1 MMPLPE
7 VQQFVFDRIR
17 RREPVAVPLAGA
29 VGLVLAAPV
38 VATEAVPPFANSA
51 MDGYALRALDT
62 TGASAEAPV
71 TLTVVDELPAGRA
84 PTVAVGVG
92 EAIRI
97 MTGAPFPDGADAI
110 VMVEHTVRDGDRSV
124 RVSRPARAGDHV
136 RRAGGDVATG
146 HTVFE
151 IGTVLGGAHLGVIA
165 SLGQATVV
173 VRPRPRVGVLS
184 TGDELVPVDSGPLA
198 PGRIR
203 DSNRPMLLG
212 LVALAGCEPVDLG
225 WAPDTEDAIAAVVE
239 RGLAECDAV
248 VSTGGVSVGDFD
260 YMKAVLDRLG
270 EMSWFQV
277 AIKPSKPFA
286 FGLCG
291 DLRVPVF
298 GLPGNPVSSHVSF
311 ELFARPALR
320 WMLGDDRPGRPVVAA
335 VAGSAMGRRPDGKLH
350 LDRVHVE
357 CLSADGGLV
366 ARRSG
371 EQVSNVLSAM
381 ALANGL
387 ALLPDGSG
395 VAEGDEVMV
404 MLLDLPEGLAGPLR
418 YGSPATVD
426 HGAPHDDC

>member
-1 MMPLPE
+1 MIPLPE
-7 VQQFVFDRIR
+7 VQQFVLERVR
-17 RREPVAVPLAGA
+17 RAEPVSVALGDAL
-29 VGLVLAAPV
+29 GLVLAAPV
-38 VATEAVPPFANSA
+38 VASEAVPPFANSA
-51 MDGYALRALDT
+51 MDGYALRAVDT
-62 TGASAEAPV
+62 IDASAASPV
-71 TLTVVDELPAGRA
+71 RLTVVDELPAGRA
-84 PTVAVGVG
+84 PCVPVGPG
-92 EAIRI
+92 QAIRI
-97 MTGAPFPDGADAI
+97 MTGAPFPEGADAI
-110 VMVEHTVRDGDRSV
+110 VMVESTAKDGDHAV
-124 RVSRPARAGDHV
+124 LVSRPAAAGDHV
-136 RRAGGDVATG
+136 RAVGGDVAIGT
-146 HTVFE
+146 TVFAA
-151 IGTVLGGAHLGVIA
+151 GTVLGGAHLGVIA
-165 SLGQATVV
+165 SLGQGTVV
-173 VRPRPRVGVLS
+173 VRARPRVGVLS

-198 PGRIR
+198 PGKIR

-212 LVALAGCEPVDLG
+212 LVALGGCVPVDLG

-248 VSTGGVSVGDFD
+248 LSTGGVSVGDFD
-260 YMKAVLDRLG
+260 YMKSVLDRLG

-291 DLRVPVF
+291 AGRVPVF

-320 WMLGDDRPGRPVVAA
+320 WMLGDEHPSRPLVQA
-335 VAGSAMGRRPDGKLH
+335 VAGSAMRRRSDGKLH

-357 CLSADGGLV
+357 YSLGEGRYI

-387 ALLPDGSG
+387 ALLPDGHG
-395 VAEGDEVMV
+395 VAAGDEVTV
-404 MLLDLPEGLAGPLR
+404 MLLDMPPGAAGPMT

-426 HGAPHDDC
+426 DAPHDDC